1 MFAGV
6 CKKSKRLFPTG
17 IYSTFK
23 PNVFAFV
30 FFNELIQNI
39 FRQGV
44 VGAECNYIWE
54 AFQDTDTHMPRQSHR
69 IGVSVFIL
77 VLVKDYLSSMV
88 KLCLLCLARVGA
100 EPYIDRRLGITNG
113 KHFLLSQIL
122 LPTQ

>member
-23 PNVFAFV
+23 PNVFVFV

-44 VGAECNYIWE
+44 VGVVKACVQETEE
-54 AFQDTDTHMPRQSHR
+54 APSGGWKKGGR
-69 IGVSVFIL
+69 
-77 VLVKDYLSSMV
+77 
-88 KLCLLCLARVGA
+88 
-100 EPYIDRRLGITNG
+100 
-113 KHFLLSQIL
+113 
-122 LPTQ
+122 